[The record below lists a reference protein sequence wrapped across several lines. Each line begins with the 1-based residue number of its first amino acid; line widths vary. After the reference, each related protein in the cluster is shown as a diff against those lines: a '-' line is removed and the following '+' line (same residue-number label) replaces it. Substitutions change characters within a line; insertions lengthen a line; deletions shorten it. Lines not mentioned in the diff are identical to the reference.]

1 MDFFAAQDEARE
13 RTGRLLWLFALA
25 VTSVVLSVHIAVE
38 LFLGWSGNAEF
49 EFHPHWDL
57 LPWTAGVTL
66 VPMGIVALTKWAALS
81 GGGGAV
87 AEALGG
93 RRLPPDASDYQE
105 RQLLNVVEEVSIA
118 AGLRVPEVWVLDEEP
133 GINAFAAGADPSS
146 AAIAVSRGCLERLS
160 RDELQG
166 VVGHECSHILNGDMR
181 LNFHTMAWI
190 AGIAALFVLGQVL
203 VRLTPHFFAGGNRSS
218 SRKKQEENGL
228 VFLLLVA
235 GLVLL
240 IAGSV
245 GAFFARLIQAAISR
259 QREFLA
265 DASAVQFT
273 RNPEGICNALKKI
286 GGYVDGSRLHSVRST
301 EVAHMLFCDGAAGF
315 FSSFFATHPPLSERI
330 HRLEPAWHGAVSDA
344 SAETLE
350 PGVAEET
357 HANALT
363 GTDGF
368 KSESTAPVGSGE
380 DWMALA
386 RNAETSGHV
395 LMALLEAFE
404 DESGSDALNGLAS
417 YSTLERMTLLDLALS
432 AARQL
437 PKPEVR
443 KLLEDCEQQVIADES
458 YNLFEMMLLQSI
470 RRHLGVASGLRAPA
484 AVCYADGMSLRGAFQ
499 VVLSAMAVLGT
510 DHEANRDASF
520 ATAWEALDLGEAPRL
535 DVAQIPVS
543 VIEEAL
549 FECEKGTAVL
559 RGSLLRSC
567 VLAVEMDGVMTELEA
582 GLLRAVADALGLPA
596 PDWKTGLASPV
607 EEVNNGR

>member
-13 RTGRLLWLFALA
+13 RTGRLLWLFAFA
-25 VTSVVLSVHIAVE
+25 VTSVVLSVHIAAEV
-38 LFLGWSGNAEF
+38 FLGWSGNAEF

-87 AEALGG
+87 AAALGG
-93 RRLPPDASDYQE
+93 RRLAPDASAFHE

-133 GINAFAAGADPSS
+133 GINAFAAGADPSC

-190 AGIAALFVLGQVL
+190 AGIAALFVLGQML
-203 VRLTPHFFAGGNRSS
+203 VRLTPHFFGGGNRSG

-273 RNPEGICNALKKI
+273 RNPQGICNALKKI
-286 GGYVDGSRLHSVRST
+286 GGYVDGSRLHSVRSS

-315 FSSFFATHPPLSERI
+315 FSSLFATHPPLSERI
-330 HRLEPAWHGAVSDA
+330 HRLEPAWQGAISDA
-344 SAETLE
+344 SAQALE
-350 PGVAEET
+350 PEVEEET
-357 HANALT
+357 PVHALT

-368 KSESTAPVGSGE
+368 KSQRAASSPAGSGVN
-380 DWMALA
+380 WMALA
-386 RNAETSGHV
+386 RNAETSGRV
-395 LMALLEAFE
+395 LMGLLEAFE
-404 DESGSDALNGLAS
+404 EESGSDAPSGLAS
-417 YSTLERMTLLDLALS
+417 YNALERMTLLDLALS

-437 PKPEVR
+437 PKAQVR

-470 RRHLGVASGLRAPA
+470 RRHLGVASGIRAPA

-510 DHEANRDASF
+510 DHEAKRDASF
-520 ATAWEALDLGEAPRL
+520 AEAWGALDLGEASRL

-543 VIEEAL
+543 VIEGAL
-549 FECEKGTAVL
+549 LECEKGTAVL
-559 RGSLLRSC
+559 RGALLRSC

-582 GLLRAVADALGLPA
+582 ALLRAVADALGLPA
-596 PDWKTGLASPV
+596 PDWKKWLG
-607 EEVNNGR
+607 EIC